1 MKTSLWHSFLHWIYI
16 IKELD
21 FGYGKKLHCD
31 RNFLIKRAKTTNDN
45 LVECHFLTQQFLLI
59 VATVCS
65 TCLNTASAI
74 RYTLHQLFFVCTRVE
89 RTSIARIL
97 TFHLSFVCW
106 VILNWCSKEREV
118 RHPYQIFL
126 IFSNHFEGKK
136 SNVWQSWHIHVW
148 RLKCYY
154 TCQKWRLDWNSIQTL
169 TLNMM

>member
-16 IKELD
+16 IKELN

-74 RYTLHQLFFVCTRVE
+74 RYTLHQLFFVCTIVE

-106 VILNWCSKEREV
+106 VILNWCSKNVKLDILIRSFWSFPIILRV
-118 RHPYQIFL
+118 KNPMSDNPDIFT
-126 IFSNHFEGKK
+126 SG
-136 SNVWQSWHIHVW
+136 
-148 RLKCYY
+148 
-154 TCQKWRLDWNSIQTL
+154 D
-169 TLNMM
+169 

>member
-1 MKTSLWHSFLHWIYI
+1 MKKACCLVDSFLHWIYI
-16 IKELD
+16 IKELN

-106 VILNWCSKEREV
+106 VILNWCSKNVKLDILIRSFWSFPIILRV
-118 RHPYQIFL
+118 KNPMSDNPDIFT
-126 IFSNHFEGKK
+126 SG
-136 SNVWQSWHIHVW
+136 
-148 RLKCYY
+148 
-154 TCQKWRLDWNSIQTL
+154 D
-169 TLNMM
+169 

>member
-1 MKTSLWHSFLHWIYI
+1 MIFQVDFDRKIVNAKSRLI
-16 IKELD
+16 IHENIIVTFVFALD

-106 VILNWCSKEREV
+106 VILNWCSKNVKLDILIRSFWSFPIILRV
-118 RHPYQIFL
+118 KNPMSDNPDIFT
-126 IFSNHFEGKK
+126 SG
-136 SNVWQSWHIHVW
+136 
-148 RLKCYY
+148 
-154 TCQKWRLDWNSIQTL
+154 D
-169 TLNMM
+169 

>member
-1 MKTSLWHSFLHWIYI
+1 MKTSLWHSFLHWIHI

-74 RYTLHQLFFVCTRVE
+74 RYTLHQLFFCLHKSGE
-89 RTSIARIL
+89 NINCQD
-97 TFHLSFVCW
+97 FDLSLKLRLLGYSELV
-106 VILNWCSKEREV
+106 LKKREV

>member
-16 IKELD
+16 IKELN

-106 VILNWCSKEREV
+106 VILNWCSKNVKLDILIRSFWSFPIILRV
-118 RHPYQIFL
+118 KNPMSDNPDIFT
-126 IFSNHFEGKK
+126 SG
-136 SNVWQSWHIHVW
+136 
-148 RLKCYY
+148 
-154 TCQKWRLDWNSIQTL
+154 D
-169 TLNMM
+169 

>member
-1 MKTSLWHSFLHWIYI
+1 MKTSLWHSFLHWIHI
-16 IKELD
+16 MKELD

-45 LVECHFLTQQFLLI
+45 LAECHFLTKQFLLI

-106 VILNWCSKEREV
+106 VILNWCSKNVKLDILIRSFWSFPIILRV
-118 RHPYQIFL
+118 KNPMSDNPDIFT
-126 IFSNHFEGKK
+126 SG
-136 SNVWQSWHIHVW
+136 
-148 RLKCYY
+148 
-154 TCQKWRLDWNSIQTL
+154 D
-169 TLNMM
+169 

>member
-16 IKELD
+16 IKELN

-45 LVECHFLTQQFLLI
+45 LAECHFLTKQFLLI

-74 RYTLHQLFFVCTRVE
+74 RYTLHQLFFVCTIVE

-106 VILNWCSKEREV
+106 VILNWCSKNVKLDILIRSFWSFPIILRV
-118 RHPYQIFL
+118 KNPMSDNPDIFT
-126 IFSNHFEGKK
+126 SG
-136 SNVWQSWHIHVW
+136 
-148 RLKCYY
+148 
-154 TCQKWRLDWNSIQTL
+154 D
-169 TLNMM
+169 